1 MNSLS
6 GTRNLATF
14 RGVSRY
20 VLPIIVLA
28 QFCCTSV
35 WFAGNAVLDDL
46 AQAFALPA
54 TALGHLTSAIQLGF
68 ISGTLFFALLALAD
82 RFSPARVFLVSALAA
97 AACNVAATWTDHTL
111 LSILGV
117 RFLTGFFLA
126 GIYPVGMKIAA
137 DFFDRGLGR
146 SLGYL
151 VGALVLGTA
160 FPHLLKG
167 LGGEL
172 PWRSIFYLTSVG
184 AVVGALLVGLLVGDG
199 PYRRPAVQLRLGAF
213 FDIFR
218 PRDFR
223 RAAFGYFGHMW
234 ELYTFWALLPL
245 LVVVFTDL
253 HPGVD
258 WSPSLVAFGVIA
270 AGGAG
275 CVIGGYVA
283 EKYGSMGTARAAL
296 LLSGLCCLALPLAL
310 VWLPPGLFLAYLLGW
325 GVVVAADSPQFST
338 LVAQRAEPS
347 QKGSALTL
355 VNCLGFAITIVSIQ
369 LLAGVDL
376 RYVYPL
382 LAVGPLL
389 GVWATRG
396 G

>member
-1 MNSLS
+1 MI
-6 GTRNLATF
+6 
-14 RGVSRY
+14 RY
-20 VLPIIVLA
+20 VLPIIVVA

-46 AQAFALPA
+46 VRAFGLPA
-54 TALGHLTSAIQLGF
+54 TALGHLTSVIQLGF
-68 ISGTLFFALLALAD
+68 ICGTLFFALLAVAD
-82 RFSPARVFLVSALAA
+82 RYSPSRVFMVSALAA
-97 AACNVAATWTDHTL
+97 AVCNLGATWAGHTL
-111 LSILGV
+111 ASLLGV

-137 DFFDRGLGR
+137 DYYEKGLGK

-151 VGALVLGTA
+151 VGALVMGTA

-167 LGGEL
+167 LGGQL
-172 PWRSIFYLTSVG
+172 PWRFIFYLTSVAAAGG
-184 AVVGALLVGLLVGDG
+184 ATLVGLLVADG
-199 PYRRPAVQLRLGAF
+199 PYRKPAVQLRLGAILEVF
-213 FDIFR
+213 G

-245 LVVVFTDL
+245 LVVVISDV
-253 HPGVD
+253 HPEAA
-258 WSPSLVAFGVIA
+258 WSPSLVTFGVIA
-270 AGGAG
+270 AGGVG
-275 CVIGGYVA
+275 CVLGGYVA
-283 EKYGSMGTARAAL
+283 ERYGSMGTARAAL
-296 LLSGLCCLALPLAL
+296 LASGLCCLALPLAL
-310 VWLPPGLFLAYLLGW
+310 AWLPPGLFLAYLLGW